1 MSRATAKNEIQVML
15 HEYLGNRKAAKVAEE
30 ISEVMQKESRH
41 THQEKTCYIHQNE
54 DGTLVLTMESVV
66 ESWVKQILVSY
77 LEENEVEECLNQIMG
92 RTSVNSTTDTEFE
105 TINIDGSQSE
115 VYTKLLKH
123 VLVNAEETRFKNVLI
138 KAINVGINS
147 FKVPV
152 NDPSIDESGKI
163 QFVAGAKPAVGYS
176 YNEIEKL
183 AKESGLRPGTRYEY
197 VLFLGTIIDK
207 LISEEDWSEADAWNA
222 VCTDST
228 KLGHYYNSVNAKKAL
243 EPTGSRKIAGK
254 CDLANTCKILA
265 KEEEADI
272 FWIAGGNY
280 YDEGDD
286 FPLACLCFRNF
297 YDGHYSNSVGW
308 FVL

>member
-1 MSRATAKNEIQVML
+1 MTNTTAKNDVRVILEE
-15 HEYLGNRKAAKVAEE
+15 HLGNRKAAKVAEE

-54 DGTLVLTMESVV
+54 EGTLVLTMESVV
-66 ESWVKQILVSY
+66 ESLVKQILVSY

-105 TINIDGSQSE
+105 TINIDGSHSE

-123 VLVNAEETRFKNVLI
+123 VPVNDEETEFKNVLI
-138 KAINVGINS
+138 KAINAGINS

-152 NDPSIDESGKI
+152 NDPSIDENGRL

-176 YNEIEKL
+176 YNEIENL
-183 AKESGLRPGTRYEY
+183 AKESGLRPGTNYEY
-197 VLFLGTIIDK
+197 HLFLGTIIDK
-207 LISEEDWSEADAWNA
+207 LIGEEGWSEADAWNA

-228 KLGHYYNSVNAKKAL
+228 KLGHYYNSVNAKRDF
-243 EPTGSRKIAGK
+243 EPTGSRMIAGK

-265 KEEEADI
+265 KDEEAGG
-272 FWIAGGNY
+272 FWLVGGFCNSSGNY
-280 YDEGDD
+280 
-286 FPLACLCFRNF
+286 FPLAFLYLNCD
-297 YDGHYSNSVGW
+297 YDNHCNNSVGW